1 MKSWIITIIAALV
14 IYGLGGFLITR
25 YGQARYDAGYLAAG
39 KEQADAQDQAD
50 ADARKDFDNVS
61 RETNALDDAGVDRE
75 LRALGIMRQ
84 PEDR

>member
-1 MKSWIITIIAALV
+1 MNKVLAIVGLAAVVIT
-14 IYGLGGFLITR
+14 GFLINR

-50 ADARKDFDNVS
+50 AEARKDFNNVS
-61 RETNALDDAGVDRE
+61 HETNGLDNDAVDRE
-75 LRALGIMRQ
+75 LRSLGIMRQ